1 MCPHFVFA
9 LQNGRLVFEF
19 PGNGGG
25 EGVFVIA
32 FCLCTALLLDC
43 PLFRP
48 SPTNLSYLPLSFS
61 AKTLNRSSFPTC
73 RRSGSREIFYYY
85 YSHQNRQI
93 RQHCCQFTSCICQN
107 CLFFTKH
114 ANAAPNATY
123 KICLR
128 KQNAILRIYVMQT
141 WFNELNPIWSYRQ
154 KQGKMCKYRQLQQ
167 KQDILSSQTITT
179 NELIREQTK

>member
-1 MCPHFVFA
+1 MVCIVCPHFVFA

-107 CLFFTKH
+107 CLFFYQTRQRSSKCHIQNMLEKTKRHLTNLCH
-114 ANAAPNATY
+114 ANM
-123 KICLR
+123 I
-128 KQNAILRIYVMQT
+128 Q
-141 WFNELNPIWSYRQ
+141 
-154 KQGKMCKYRQLQQ
+154 
-167 KQDILSSQTITT
+167 
-179 NELIREQTK
+179 

>member
-1 MCPHFVFA
+1 MVCIVCPHFVFA

-85 YSHQNRQI
+85 YSHQNSQI

-128 KQNAILRIYVMQT
+128 KRHL
-141 WFNELNPIWSYRQ
+141 
-154 KQGKMCKYRQLQQ
+154 
-167 KQDILSSQTITT
+167 T
-179 NELIREQTK
+179 NLCHANMIQ